1 VDLRPLEVGL
11 VLPTLE
17 DPLRG
22 EASSWE
28 GIRAQAGRAEQMGF
42 DTVWV
47 ADELLWKIPAW
58 SGPRGS
64 WECVAMTG
72 AVAASTTRIKV
83 GTWVL
88 SALHRN
94 PGLTAKVVE
103 TLDEISGGRFILGF
117 GAGHAGTQGEAFGF
131 PLDKTVGRYEEAL
144 EIIIPLLREGNASY
158 EGEYHSAS
166 DLIHRPWGPRPNEI
180 PIMLAGHGPRNIGL
194 AVKYGDI
201 WSAFATESS
210 LPEAFSDMMETV
222 NETCEEQ
229 GRDPS
234 TLGRSVGV
242 FVEPTDAHIGED
254 LGFGAPLTGSSQEI
268 ATQVRRFAE
277 MGFTMLEL
285 VVLPNTDES
294 VERMGE
300 VLQILD
306 A

>member
-1 VDLRPLEVGL
+1 MGL
-11 VLPTLE
+11 VLDLLE
-17 DPLRG
+17 DPQSG
-22 EASSWE
+22 EASSWD
-28 GIRAQAGRAEQMGF
+28 GVRTRAQSAEAMGF
-42 DTVWV
+42 DTVWL
-47 ADELLWKIPAW
+47 ADELLWKVPSW
-58 SGPRGS
+58 PGPRGS

-72 AVAASTTRIKV
+72 AVAASTSRIQV

-103 TLDEISGGRFILGF
+103 TLDEVCGGRFVFGF
-117 GAGHAGTQGEAFGF
+117 GAGHAGTQGEAFGY

-144 EIIIPLLREGNASY
+144 DIIIPLLREGNASY
-158 EGEYHSAS
+158 NGEYHRAA
-166 DLIHRPWGPRPNEI
+166 DLINRPRGPRTNEI

-194 AVKYGDI
+194 AVRYGDI

-210 LPEAFSDMMETV
+210 LPEAFSDMMDTV
-222 NETCEEQ
+222 NEACENQ
-229 GRDPS
+229 ARDPS

-242 FVEPTDAHIGED
+242 FVEPTDVHVSED
-254 LGFGAPLTGSSQEI
+254 LGFGTPLTGSPQEI

-285 VVLPNTDES
+285 VALPNTDES
-294 VERMGE
+294 VGALGE